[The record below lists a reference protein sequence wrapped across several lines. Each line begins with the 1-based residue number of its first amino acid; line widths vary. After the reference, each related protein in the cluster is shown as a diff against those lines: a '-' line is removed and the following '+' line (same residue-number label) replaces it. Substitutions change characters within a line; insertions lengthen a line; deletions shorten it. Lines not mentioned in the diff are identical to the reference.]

1 MPPIWCGGP
10 PQQINTRAR
19 GHISQHDA
27 KQVNES
33 MRMKPSSMMNV
44 KVNVTSNDDECARN
58 VNECE
63 EDDKDDKNVMQFSK
77 LNLPVP
83 EISRDNVKIRSE
95 DPTSFGPCE
104 KNKKICRP
112 KVKYRVHSSS
122 EGKFKLE
129 KANEGPASAK
139 QVLKCREK
147 SPRIETALKLFE
159 NSENSC
165 NIPIS
170 NRENLKGTPVKRKK
184 VFDGGGAR
192 TLVSIFDEG
201 ASNNLTRRG
210 NDSES
215 PAKKQKCG
223 PIHINY

>member
-1 MPPIWCGGP
+1 VGAP

-19 GHISQHDA
+19 GHISQ
-27 KQVNES
+27 KTIQNQS
-33 MRMKPSSMMNV
+33 KPSLSANQGPV
-44 KVNVTSNDDECARN
+44 TSISQPVNVMSNDDECVRN

-63 EDDKDDKNVMQFSK
+63 VDVKDDMNVMPLGK

-95 DPTSFGPCE
+95 DPTSFGTCV

-192 TLVSIFDEG
+192 TLLSIFDEG
-201 ASNNLTRRG
+201 TSSNLTRRG
-210 NDSES
+210 NNSES